1 MNFKA
6 NPTSLMEPIWGV
18 WCVFWYAVYVLAR
31 LFLFGARIC
40 CAIGVR
46 AKTPQKTGW
55 KHLQPEF
62 RN

>member
-1 MNFKA
+1 
-6 NPTSLMEPIWGV
+6 MEPIWGV
-18 WCVFWYAVYVLAR
+18 WCVFWYAVYALAR
-31 LFLFGARIC
+31 LFLFGARIY

-46 AKTPQKTGW
+46 AKTPQKTDW